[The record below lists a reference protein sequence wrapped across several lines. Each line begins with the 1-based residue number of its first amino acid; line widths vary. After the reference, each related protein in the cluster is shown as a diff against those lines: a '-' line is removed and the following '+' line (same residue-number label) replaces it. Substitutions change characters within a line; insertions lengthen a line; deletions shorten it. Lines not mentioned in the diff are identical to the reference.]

1 MPRSVLAYLRD
12 IVDACDSVVI
22 TLNGVDGTAFT
33 AYTSGGTVI
42 NGTFYALKESVDIAA
57 VTSGTTLATDHW
69 GATGVAA
76 QFDAATLNFATT
88 YPNNAYAQ
96 RFGNAANAVFDMST
110 ANSRALAM
118 MGLPAAAGMSTAG
131 SNAMGAD
138 YYYQYMRD
146 QLCVFSRGNWGNGSS
161 AGSRNRILNNA
172 RTSATDSV
180 GFACASYL

>member
-1 MPRSVLAYLRD
+1 VCTV
-12 IVDACDSVVI
+12 VDANTI

-42 NGTFYALKESVDIAA
+42 NGTFYTLKESVDIAA
-57 VTSGTTLATDHW
+57 VTSGVTLATDHW

-88 YPNNAYAQ
+88 YPNNVYDQ
-96 RFGNAANAVFDMST
+96 RYGNGANAVFDMST

-131 SNAMGAD
+131 SNAMGTD
-138 YYYQYMRD
+138 RFHQRMVD
-146 QLCVFSRGNWGNGSS
+146 MLCVISRGYWVNGSD
-161 AGSRNRILNNA
+161 AGSRHRYLGHHRSGA
-172 RTSATDSV
+172 YSTV